1 MYDLWP
7 IVLYSVKDFETEL
20 TGIGKSFFR
29 PILGS
34 KYVQLILILGSAC
47 LLIDL
52 LTIVKCKRPVEID
65 YKEKKRIES
74 ERKEVL
80 EVLIKLL
87 FSSDSAQKWW
97 TSWLL

>member
-1 MYDLWP
+1 M
-7 IVLYSVKDFETEL
+7 
-20 TGIGKSFFR
+20 TGIEESIFR

-97 TSWLL
+97 TSSLL

>member
-34 KYVQLILILGSAC
+34 KCAQLISILGSAC

-52 LTIVKCKRPVEID
+52 LTLVF
-65 YKEKKRIES
+65 
-74 ERKEVL
+74 L
-80 EVLIKLL
+80 E
-87 FSSDSAQKWW
+87 
-97 TSWLL
+97 